1 MKTTKKQKKSNLKIS
16 LLLLLLAA
24 VLLISSTYAWFIA
37 NNQVQVGTLQV
48 EVKAVEGIQISED
61 AISWDASIDAT
72 DLKTATDLYTGAVNQ
87 LPIVMRPVSTAAD
100 AAQIAGGKLPMF
112 LGDVQS
118 KNDEKGN
125 PYNVLTATA
134 QTEEHMLGT
143 TGEETK
149 YYIAFDMF
157 LKYDGADATKSI
169 YAQGGSG
176 ATFAATEGDN
186 TTKYLERATRIAFIK
201 QGTVASGAG
210 AAAAQGLSYNTTED
224 GTKGFYL
231 WEPNCDQHTDTAKTT
246 AQGYYG
252 INPASITTAPVAYS
266 GVKAGITNANDVK
279 IDAAAAAPKYWNE
292 SSYGDYFKNAPAAR
306 ITTVEGFTTNTKLFD
321 ITPGITKIRVYMWV
335 EGQDIDCINE
345 ASGTNIK
352 FDLKLTTVAPPAV
365 EP

>member
-1 MKTTKKQKKSNLKIS
+1 MQTVKKEKKRS
-16 LLLLLLAA
+16 LRAI
-24 VLLISSTYAWFIA
+24 LLILLIVAVILIGSTYAWFIS
-37 NNQVQVGTLQV
+37 NNQVQVSQLQV
-48 EVKAVEGIQISED
+48 EIKAVEGIQISED
-61 AISWDASIDAT
+61 AISWDASIDQT
-72 DLKTATDLYTGAVNQ
+72 DLNTATDLYTGAVNQ
-87 LPIVMRPVSTAAD
+87 LPAVMRPVSTSANPEK
-100 AAQIAGGKLPMF
+100 ITNGRLPMF
-112 LGDVQS
+112 LGTILTNNDV
-118 KNDEKGN
+118 DGN
-125 PYNVLTATA
+125 PYNILTATA
-134 QTEEHMLGT
+134 QTEQHMLGT
-143 TGEETK
+143 TGDEPN
-149 YYIAFDMF
+149 YFIAFDMF

-252 INPASITTAPVAYS
+252 INPASITAAPVAYS

-292 SSYGDYFKNAPAAR
+292 SSYADYFKNAPTAR
-306 ITTVEGFTTNTKLFD
+306 ITTVEGFTANTKLFD

>member
-1 MKTTKKQKKSNLKIS
+1 MKTTKKQKKSNLKVS

-37 NNQVQVGTLQV
+37 NNQVQVSTLQV

-61 AISWDASIDAT
+61 AISWDASIDKT
-72 DLKTATDLYTGAVNQ
+72 DLSTAQDLYTAVVNQ
-87 LPIVMRPVSTAAD
+87 LPIVMKPVSTAAD
-100 AAQIAGGKLPMF
+100 ATQIAGGKLPMF
-112 LGDVQS
+112 LGDVQT
-118 KNDEKGN
+118 KNDAAGN

-134 QTEEHMLGT
+134 QTEQHMLGE
-143 TGEETK
+143 TGEEPN
-149 YYIAFDMF
+149 YFIAFDMF

-176 ATFAATEGDN
+176 VTFAATEGDN
-186 TTKYLERATRIAFIK
+186 TTKYLERAARIAFIK
-201 QGTVASGAG
+201 QGTVSSGAG

-246 AQGYYG
+246 AQGHYG
-252 INPASITTAPVAYS
+252 LNPASITTAAVPYS
-266 GVKAGITNANDVK
+266 GIKAAITNANDVK
-279 IDAAAAAPKYWNE
+279 VDAPNTKYWTE
-292 SSYGDYFKNAPAAR
+292 ASYADYFKNAPTSR

-352 FDLKLTTVAPPAV
+352 FDLKLSTQAPAEPAA
-365 EP
+365 